1 MSVTEKTQVR
11 KRNRGLCSRTGIDQL
26 KRLETSWSCVG
37 HVGRKFCIKNRER
50 IHHMGNSR
58 KRSEATR
65 RGHPKKLLACVE
77 KKIAS
82 AVLRHIVQ
90 DFTKAFF
97 TPLLAEYQAVFTCMR
112 KYKITRIL
120 CILLASVH
128 IVRWCTVH
136 TMLNNIL
143 YYRLYGTVFPAPNFT
158 KLQYKYLTWTTYPH
172 ARMQAFTK
180 FYTTLLHCNIYC
192 WLVLRRI

>member
-1 MSVTEKTQVR
+1 
-11 KRNRGLCSRTGIDQL
+11 
-26 KRLETSWSCVG
+26 
-37 HVGRKFCIKNRER
+37 
-50 IHHMGNSR
+50 MGNSR

-112 KYKITRIL
+112 KYKYHKNF
-120 CILLASVH
+120 VH
-128 IVRWCTVH
+128 LVGFCT
-136 TMLNNIL
+136 
-143 YYRLYGTVFPAPNFT
+143 
-158 KLQYKYLTWTTYPH
+158 
-172 ARMQAFTK
+172 
-180 FYTTLLHCNIYC
+180 YC
-192 WLVLRRI
+192 KMMHGAYNVK